1 MLHDPGTISDLGSDI
16 TIDSLSLI
24 RNFERNKVF
33 NDEKRF
39 SMMKTNLCIFC
50 NTASNS
56 SI

>member
-33 NDEKRF
+33 NDEKGF
-39 SMMKTNLCIFC
+39 Q
-50 NTASNS
+50 
-56 SI
+56 